1 MQRRNG
7 IYVDDEPAPQ
17 GGSVAPALVYPL
29 LALFLAWGAVALVSR
44 APSSAAVWCGA
55 VPPVGVG
62 LLPLVSSV
70 ANSSHSVARR
80 LFLVVVG
87 VASSALGGVFY
98 FALVAVASRGL
109 GEAMP

>member
-1 MQRRNG
+1 
-7 IYVDDEPAPQ
+7 
-17 GGSVAPALVYPL
+17 
-29 LALFLAWGAVALVSR
+29 
-44 APSSAAVWCGA
+44 
-55 VPPVGVG
+55 VGVG